1 MQQIAELLLT
11 NPMGFGIKDL
21 LEENV
26 GDEANRFIAFTGS
39 VSIFILFSNLLS
51 LFPALRSPTGAAI
64 VPLGCAL
71 LTFLYFN
78 YQGFRHH
85 GIGGYL
91 KTFAGSPH
99 DISGW
104 ILAVLLFPVEIISTT
119 ARILSLTVRL
129 WANIFASDLI
139 YMIFLGLLLG
149 PVEWAWTKSP
159 ILGIAFGIFPALRT
173 YRFCGAAY
181 LCIGDSG
188 VCLHRAAVHLYRDGD
203 CRRAL
208 NFSFFDLPLQRETG
222 CSAQSREPPTG
233 GMFKEAVMKKA
244 VMLLAALVAVMI
256 VAPAAFGQDTAVA
269 GKGTLAIAAGFGMAL
284 AAFGGAL
291 GQGKVA
297 SSACEGMARNP
308 GAAGAIRA
316 AMILGLVFI
325 ETLSLFT
332 LAIIMLKV

>member
-1 MQQIAELLLT
+1 MEEQLSAVTHWFNHVFGPTALRLLHALHISPKDFERPIPEYVVMSLIVLVLCTILALILRSRLSVERPGAMQQVAELLLT

-26 GDEANRFIAFTGS
+26 GPEAHRFIAFTGS

-51 LFPALRSPTGAAI
+51 LFPAFRSPTGVAI

-99 DISGW
+99 DVSGW
-104 ILAVLLFPVEIISTT
+104 ILAILLFPVEIISTT

-149 PVEWAWTKSP
+149 PVEWAWSKSA
-159 ILGIAFGIFPALRT
+159 ILGIAFGIFPAFVPIVFVALHI
-173 YRFCGAAY
+173 FVSVIQAY
-181 LCIGDSG
+181 VFTVLPSIYIG
-188 VCLHRAAVHLYRDGD
+188 
-203 CRRAL
+203 
-208 NFSFFDLPLQRETG
+208 T
-222 CSAQSREPPTG
+222 
-233 GMFKEAVMKKA
+233 
-244 VMLLAALVAVMI
+244 
-256 VAPAAFGQDTAVA
+256 
-269 GKGTLAIAAGFGMAL
+269 AIAD
-284 AAFGGAL
+284 
-291 GQGKVA
+291 
-297 SSACEGMARNP
+297 EH
-308 GAAGAIRA
+308 
-316 AMILGLVFI
+316 
-325 ETLSLFT
+325 
-332 LAIIMLKV
+332 

>member
-1 MQQIAELLLT
+1 MEEQLSAITHWFNQVFGPTALRLLHALHIQPKDFDRPIPECIVMSLIVLIFCTILALILRPRLSVERPGAMQQIAELLLT

-26 GDEANRFIAFTGS
+26 GPEAYRFIAFTGS

-51 LFPALRSPTGAAI
+51 LFPAFRSPTGVAI
-64 VPLGCAL
+64 VPLGCAI

-99 DISGW
+99 DLSGW

-149 PVEWAWTKSP
+149 PVEWAWSKSP
-159 ILGIAFGIFPALRT
+159 ILGIAFGIFPAFVPIVFVALHI
-173 YRFCGAAY
+173 FVSVIQAY
-181 LCIGDSG
+181 VFTVLPSIYIG
-188 VCLHRAAVHLYRDGD
+188 
-203 CRRAL
+203 
-208 NFSFFDLPLQRETG
+208 T
-222 CSAQSREPPTG
+222 
-233 GMFKEAVMKKA
+233 
-244 VMLLAALVAVMI
+244 
-256 VAPAAFGQDTAVA
+256 
-269 GKGTLAIAAGFGMAL
+269 AIA
-284 AAFGGAL
+284 
-291 GQGKVA
+291 
-297 SSACEGMARNP
+297 E
-308 GAAGAIRA
+308 
-316 AMILGLVFI
+316 
-325 ETLSLFT
+325 EH
-332 LAIIMLKV
+332 